1 MKEEDEICG
10 EKRFTLY
17 REQKKIK
24 TIIKKSSENKIFSIF
39 TVEKLRNKEGRT
51 GKRERAEREREG
63 EQDR

>member
-1 MKEEDEICG
+1 MKYA
-10 EKRFTLY
+10 EKKGLHFT
-17 REQKKIK
+17 ENKKKIK